1 MKRIIKLTENNIHR
15 IIKES
20 IESILNETNRHSFNN
35 QPMFPDNEELPQD
48 LSKPSS
54 RNFIKKYGNYRL
66 TNNNTTFDYQEL
78 QEINKCLETLF
89 TILERFSNSENKWI
103 QSFYNKLANRGIT
116 QESVS
121 RIINNVK
128 KHLEKDKT
136 VANHF
141 NWSM

>member
-1 MKRIIKLTENNIHR
+1 MERINRLTENNIHR
-15 IIKES
+15 IVKES
-20 IESILNETNRHSFNN
+20 IKSVLSETNRHSFNN

-48 LSKPSS
+48 LSSPSS
-54 RNFIKKYGNYRL
+54 RNFVRKYGNYRL
-66 TNNNTTFDYQEL
+66 TNNNTAFDYQEL
-78 QEINKCLETLF
+78 QEINNCLETLF
-89 TILERFSNSENKWI
+89 NILARFSNSENKWI
-103 QSFYNKLANRGIT
+103 QSFFNKLANRGIT

-121 RIINNVK
+121 QIIKNVR